1 MRLMQ
6 FCNLANVVGGTGACC
21 WTITRC
27 FPDWEHGVYFRS
39 GRSPSPDTMLAF
51 QGCSIYLN
59 HTTPEEAIE
68 QFKPDVL
75 IFHNIS
81 ETVVPQALP
90 AGVPTIFYQHSALKQ
105 FRVFRERFDV
115 AFCVSK
121 HLAAMAGFDERF
133 VLYQPV
139 PIPPMGGVRDCRK
152 IGRICTPNSGKW
164 DKDDILPVYEH
175 LGPRFP
181 QLAYEFV
188 GCPPNVRE
196 ELEKILGDRASFAN
210 ASFQARQKFHE
221 WGMMVYSSKIEESY
235 GRTVCEAQ
243 RAGCVPIVSRRG
255 GFIEQVA
262 QSPVDGFLCDSPEE
276 FGDAVQAVLNE
287 PPDRNLMAARATER
301 GGLAGFRD
309 AILTTLEALT
319 GVGHGSF

>member
-6 FCNLANVVGGTGACC
+6 FCNLANVVGGTGACG

-39 GRSPSPDTMLAF
+39 GCSPSPDTMLAF
-51 QGCSIYLN
+51 QGCHVFLN
-59 HTTPEEAIE
+59 HVTPEEAIE

-81 ETVVPQALP
+81 ETVIPQALP

-105 FRVFRERFDV
+105 FEIFRERFDV

-121 HLAAMAGFDERF
+121 HLAKQAKFDERF

-139 PIPPMGGVRDCRK
+139 PVPPLGGIRNHLKV
-152 IGRICTPNSGKW
+152 GRICTPNSGKW
-164 DKDDILPVYEH
+164 QAEDLLPVYEH

-181 QLAYEFV
+181 ELRYEFV
-188 GCPPNVRE
+188 GCPENVRE
-196 ELEKILGDRASFAN
+196 KLVEILGDRAEFAN
-210 ASFQARQKFHE
+210 ASWVARQKFNE
-221 WGMMVYSSKIEESY
+221 WGMMVYSSSIEESY

-262 QSPVDGFLCDSPEE
+262 QSPTDGFLCDSPEE
-276 FGDAVQAVLNE
+276 FGDAVQAVLE
-287 PPDRNLMAARATER
+287 SPPDRNLMAARATNR
-301 GGLAGFRD
+301 GGLGVFRE
-309 AILTTLEALT
+309 AILATLEALT
-319 GVGHGSF
+319 GAGNGAS